1 MNEGGGIHVD
11 GEGTVLA
18 TETVQL
24 DPRRNPYADK
34 ARVEAEFAGTIGAT
48 KTV

>member
-1 MNEGGGIHVD
+1 M
-11 GEGTVLA
+11 LL

-34 ARVEAEFAGTIGAT
+34 ARVEAELARTHRRDARSSGSPAG
-48 KTV
+48 